1 MNYLFWI
8 DMEMSG
14 LVPEKHRIL
23 EVALVVTNTKFETV
37 QTYENIIYQEPS
49 VLASMDEWCTKHHG
63 ESGLSARV
71 AHGKQ
76 ENYVEQELLE
86 IIQKYSPKEK
96 AILAGN
102 SIGQDRKFIDIWMP
116 KLAQTLHY
124 RMLDVSS
131 FKIVFEGIYNQKFE
145 KQKKHRAVDDILES
159 IAELKYYLSFLTE
172 MC

>member
-1 MNYLFWI
+1 
-8 DMEMSG
+8 MEDQ
-14 LVPEKHRIL
+14 VR
-23 EVALVVTNTKFETV
+23 
-37 QTYENIIYQEPS
+37 
-49 VLASMDEWCTKHHG
+49 
-63 ESGLSARV
+63 
-71 AHGKQ
+71 
-76 ENYVEQELLE
+76 E

-159 IAELKYYLSFLTE
+159 IAELEYYLSFLTE
-172 MC
+172 AERP